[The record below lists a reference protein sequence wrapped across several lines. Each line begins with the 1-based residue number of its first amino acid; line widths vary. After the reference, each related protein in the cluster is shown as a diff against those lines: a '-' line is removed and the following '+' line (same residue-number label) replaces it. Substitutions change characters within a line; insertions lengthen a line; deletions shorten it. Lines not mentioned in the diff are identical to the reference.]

1 MQNYIRNYYEV
12 IYKKLNGISDDVR
25 PFICEYVD
33 SQNGVFVDGATLVG
47 DGEEQVVDYDYYCR
61 EYPFYA
67 STLFPNVKIYN
78 FFFHTP
84 QIVLSMLNEA
94 NRDETWAEYKERVF
108 KLKYR
113 PKMRGTIDIKFQNI
127 FDKIRM
133 TRRYKPSSKFCFGKK
148 EELID
153 LILEK

>member
-1 MQNYIRNYYEV
+1 VN
-12 IYKKLNGISDDVR
+12 
-25 PFICEYVD
+25 

-47 DGEEQVVDYDYYCR
+47 DGEEHVVDYDYYCR

-67 STLFPNVKIYN
+67 STLFPTVKIYN

-113 PKMRGTIDIKFQNI
+113 PKMRGTIDIKFQDI

-133 TRRYKPSSKFCFGKK
+133 TRRYKPSSKFYFGKK
-148 EELID
+148 EQLID